1 MAKST
6 RLSTQQVQA
15 IVAAQKADT
24 LSANSASKLSSAR
37 EKAMDYYNGHMAM
50 DMPTLEG
57 RSSAV
62 STDVQD
68 TVEGLMPPLMEIFFG
83 GDDVVRFMPS
93 GPNDVDAADQES
105 EYVNHVFTQLNPGF
119 MVMYS
124 FVKDALLQKNGIVKV
139 FWDEEIEEERET
151 YYDLTDDQLAFLA
164 ADPDVEIVAHTVKD
178 FPGTKSDMSEEADSG
193 IG

>member
-6 RLSTQQVQA
+6 KLSTQQVQA

-37 EKAMDYYNGHMAM
+37 EKAMDYYNGHMAT

>member
-1 MAKST
+1 MAKS
-6 RLSTQQVQA
+6 RKLSTQQVQA

-37 EKAMDYYNGHMAM
+37 EKAMDYYNGHMTM

-151 YYDLTDDQLAFLA
+151 YYDLTDDQIAFLA